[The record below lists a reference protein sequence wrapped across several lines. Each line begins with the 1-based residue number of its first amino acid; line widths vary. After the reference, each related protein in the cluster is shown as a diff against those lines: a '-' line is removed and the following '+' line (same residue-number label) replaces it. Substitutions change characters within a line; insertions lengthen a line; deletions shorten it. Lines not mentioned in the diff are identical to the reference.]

1 MEKKWW
7 MDKTIYQIYPKSFCD
22 SNGDGIGDIPGIIGK
37 LDYLKN
43 LGVDIL
49 WISPCYKSPFVDQ
62 GYDIS
67 DYYAIDPCFGT
78 MEDMERLILETKKRG
93 LYIIMDL
100 VVNHCS
106 SEHPWFQEAC
116 RNPDGESGTFFYIR
130 DAGNDGRPTN
140 WRSYFG
146 GSAWSPLPGHPDK
159 VYLHS
164 FHEKQPDLNWE
175 NPTVRKEI
183 YRMMNWW
190 LEKGLSGFRADA
202 ILNIKK
208 ALPMRNYEPDRD
220 DGLCS
225 METMLHHAEGLTD
238 FLMEMKRETFDRFD
252 AFSVAEVSGEQD
264 ADIPLYLGENGCF
277 SSMFDFHEIEIGRT
291 EKGCYDWKKPAPDD
305 YKNAAFE
312 AQELFNRSGF
322 VTNVIENHDTPRGVN
337 HFIPEGELNA
347 AGKKMLG
354 TLNFFLRG
362 IPCIYQGQELGMEN
376 IPLVSP
382 DDMDDIS
389 AINEYRVAL
398 ENGLSPSEALH
409 AVAQYSRDNARTP
422 MQWDTTHAAG
432 FSTGTPWM
440 KVNPNY
446 TRINAQDEMSDPSSV
461 YTFYRK
467 MLALR
472 KSPEYHETLVYG
484 SFEPVWKD
492 EPNLMAYYR
501 QADKRILV
509 AGNYTSRAREITLET
524 SLKKVLLNNYPEI
537 RQSGNKLLLEG
548 YQVLVLEVL

>member
-1 MEKKWW
+1 MLRKRWRILILPALAGIISLCSVPNGEWTDTWNRARWVKARVRASIRKAERSGFSPMEKKWW

-78 MEDMERLILETKKRG
+78 MEDMERLILEAKKRG

-190 LEKGLSGFRADA
+190 LEKGLSG
-202 ILNIKK
+202 
-208 ALPMRNYEPDRD
+208 Y
-220 DGLCS
+220 
-225 METMLHHAEGLTD
+225 
-238 FLMEMKRETFDRFD
+238 
-252 AFSVAEVSGEQD
+252 
-264 ADIPLYLGENGCF
+264 
-277 SSMFDFHEIEIGRT
+277 SS
-291 EKGCYDWKKPAPDD
+291 
-305 YKNAAFE
+305 
-312 AQELFNRSGF
+312 
-322 VTNVIENHDTPRGVN
+322 
-337 HFIPEGELNA
+337 
-347 AGKKMLG
+347 
-354 TLNFFLRG
+354 
-362 IPCIYQGQELGMEN
+362 
-376 IPLVSP
+376 
-382 DDMDDIS
+382 
-389 AINEYRVAL
+389 
-398 ENGLSPSEALH
+398 
-409 AVAQYSRDNARTP
+409 
-422 MQWDTTHAAG
+422 
-432 FSTGTPWM
+432 
-440 KVNPNY
+440 
-446 TRINAQDEMSDPSSV
+446 
-461 YTFYRK
+461 
-467 MLALR
+467 
-472 KSPEYHETLVYG
+472 
-484 SFEPVWKD
+484 
-492 EPNLMAYYR
+492 
-501 QADKRILV
+501 
-509 AGNYTSRAREITLET
+509 
-524 SLKKVLLNNYPEI
+524 
-537 RQSGNKLLLEG
+537 
-548 YQVLVLEVL
+548 